1 MIQNALL
8 KERRET
14 FRSNETNSDSLSSS
28 SLTSVQ
34 SITKTSANVF
44 EWKISVM
51 NSPKVPELIILP
63 VYSTLPNEM
72 QTKIFDPASSDS
84 RKVCCFYY
92 VVDPE
97 FVEQKVYNPK
107 SGIDSRVVTPISQGK
122 VEQAEGSHL
131 TLLAVYNT

>member
-84 RKVCCFYY
+84 RK
-92 VVDPE
+92 
-97 FVEQKVYNPK
+97 
-107 SGIDSRVVTPISQGK
+107 GK